1 MTFLDGLLAAFRALR
16 VNILRSV
23 LTTLGIIIGVGA
35 VITMV
40 SVGSGAQERV
50 DRLIESI
57 GSNLLIV
64 VPGSRTS
71 GGVHL
76 GAGSNPTLTIDDAD
90 AIRDE
95 IPAVIAAAPS
105 VSGSAQIVFGN
116 RNWLTQVRGIRTDY
130 MVAREWAVSDGRTLQ
145 PDVVA
150 GGAKVALVGT
160 SVAAELFGGGDPVGQ
175 TIRIKRIP
183 FEVVG
188 VLGAKGQTTFGRDL
202 DDVVFI
208 PLTTAKRRVLGGRN
222 LGGRTVANI
231 AIKTATAEA
240 VGPVE
245 DRVAELMRVRHD
257 IRPGALDD
265 FRIRNIT
272 EILSAR
278 AESSRVMTL
287 LLAAVASV
295 SLLVGGIG
303 IMNIMLVSVTERTR
317 EIGIR
322 MALGARGRDILSQF
336 LVEALTLSLIGGLIG
351 TVAGIAASQAIA
363 NLAEWPLRLE
373 PGAVVLAISFSAA
386 VGVFF
391 GYYPARE
398 AARLNPIEALRYE

>member
-1 MTFLDGLLAAFRALR
+1 MTFLDGLLTAFRALR

-40 SVGSGAQERV
+40 SVGSGAQARV

-71 GGVHL
+71 GGVRL

-90 AIRDE
+90 AISDE
-95 IPAVIAAAPS
+95 IPGVVAAAPS
-105 VSGSAQIVFGN
+105 VQGTAQVVFGN
-116 RNWLTQVRGIRTDY
+116 QNWQTRVQGVRADY
-130 MVAREWAVSDGRTLQ
+130 MVAREWTVTDGRPFQSDEVTGGGK
-145 PDVVA
+145 VV
-150 GGAKVALVGT
+150 LIGT
-160 SVAAELFGGGDPVGQ
+160 SVAEALFGGGDPVGQ
-175 TIRIKRIP
+175 IIRIKRIP

-208 PLTTAKRRVLGGRN
+208 PLRTAKQRVLGGRN
-222 LGGRTVANI
+222 LGGRIIGNI
-231 AIKTATAEA
+231 AIKTATADG
-240 VGPVE
+240 VGRVE
-245 DRVAELMRVRHD
+245 EQVTELLRARHD
-257 IRPGALDD
+257 IRPGAPDD
-265 FRIRNIT
+265 FRTRNIS
-272 EILSAR
+272 EILAAR
-278 AESSRVMTL
+278 AESSRVMTM

-322 MALGARGRDILSQF
+322 MAIGARRRDILGQF
-336 LVEALTLSLIGGLIG
+336 LVEAVTLSLIGGAIG
-351 TVAGIAASQAIA
+351 TAAGIAASEAIA
-363 NLAEWPLRLE
+363 RFAEWPLRLE
-373 PGAVVLAISFSAA
+373 PGAVILAFAFAA
-386 VGVFF
+386 AIGVFF
-391 GYYPARE
+391 GYYPARK